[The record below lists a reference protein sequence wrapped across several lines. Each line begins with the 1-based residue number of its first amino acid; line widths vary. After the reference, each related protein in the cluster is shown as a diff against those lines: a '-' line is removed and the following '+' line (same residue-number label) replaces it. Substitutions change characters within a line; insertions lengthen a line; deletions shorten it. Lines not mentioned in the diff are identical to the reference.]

1 MCVLLV
7 VLARTKAINK
17 ENRVLLFF
25 FSLTRNLKLI
35 TVQIHVATLL
45 WNVVCNRIQFTIQ
58 KEKQTGRRQ
67 AVVTVGSDRPGQMSL
82 SVVVNKARGACKSV
96 QGQGLGD

>member
-1 MCVLLV
+1 MLDGRNGFLNVSSPRGRCICLNEMVLNVCVLLV

-45 WNVVCNRIQFTIQ
+45 WNVVCNRIQFTI
-58 KEKQTGRRQ
+58 
-67 AVVTVGSDRPGQMSL
+67 
-82 SVVVNKARGACKSV
+82 
-96 QGQGLGD
+96 